1 MTIHIETLG
10 YIGAFL
16 TTAAFFPQ
24 TIKTIKSRDTAAISL
39 AMYVMFTAGIGFW
52 LGYGVMIESLPLIFA
67 NTITFVLSA
76 IILVLKL
83 KEKPQTTLK

>member
-1 MTIHIETLG
+1 MHIETLG

-39 AMYVMFTAGIGFW
+39 AMYVMFTMGIGFW
-52 LGYGVMIESLPLIFA
+52 LGYGLMIESLPLIFA

-83 KEKPQTTLK
+83 KEKPQSIPK

>member
-1 MTIHIETLG
+1 MHIETLG

-39 AMYVMFTAGIGFW
+39 AMYVMFTTGIGFW
-52 LGYGVMIESLPLIFA
+52 LGYGLMIESLPLIFA